1 LQPRYLRYIESAAA
15 DFCPFDELE
24 MSQQKKKSTGKGAP
38 SIGAFISFGEV
49 SSLSKIATSV
59 NSNEGFI
66 NEPAVRSPSGGDVQP
81 VYTGFDND
89 FAVVSKKLLKKDS
102 TTKLKA
108 FNELIELI
116 NRSDKKS
123 AIADFVP
130 YFVYVYL
137 RISLDNDRKLRELL
151 NIALLSI
158 IINTDKQE
166 EGRKVLGPYMKALI
180 GHWYLNAADSCHEV
194 ARAATKAFETAIPKG
209 KRNQRLIA
217 LSPFILKHSAKN
229 LAAKVCLQSCYDV
242 TAAE

>member
-1 LQPRYLRYIESAAA
+1 
-15 DFCPFDELE
+15 

-49 SSLSKIATSV
+49 SSSSKIATSG
-59 NSNEGFI
+59 NSTDGFNNESVPKSSG
-66 NEPAVRSPSGGDVQP
+66 GGDVQP
-81 VYTGFDND
+81 VYTGFDTD
-89 FAVVSKKLLKKDS
+89 FTVVSKKLLKKDS

-116 NRSDKKS
+116 NKSEKKS
-123 AIADFVP
+123 AIVDFVP

-151 NIALLSI
+151 NIALLCI
-158 IINTDKQE
+158 IKNTDKQE

-180 GHWYLNAADSCHEV
+180 GHWYLNSADSCNEV
-194 ARAATKAFETAIPKG
+194 ARAATKAFETAIPKE

-217 LSPFILKHSAKN
+217 LSPFILKHMAKN
-229 LAAKVCLQSCYDV
+229 LSSKVCLMSSHDFTSV
-242 TAAE
+242 K